1 MPACTPITDRFQTLS
16 DSRSAIHITYSLPE
30 VLFIVYASVLS
41 GYNEWESMAN
51 FGSYNLTWFR
61 QFFPYRWGMPSHHT
75 IEKVCMMINSKAF
88 MQLFIDWMQDVV
100 ARIDDQANDEPDNN
114 NKQDIDD
121 VIAIDGKALRGSR
134 PAKGKKMVHI
144 VSAYSAKLSLILG
157 FTPVERKSNEITAIP
172 EILDMLVVE
181 GCLITSDAMGCQ
193 KDICQKIVDKKADYL
208 ICAKNNQPTLCKNI
222 EKVFTK
228 HIEDHPKD
236 PEPTDANVFFAETE
250 EQSRN
255 RQEHRRCWV
264 FNDVSEIDPDNEWA
278 KLTQFA
284 VIQRDRLI
292 HSIQTTE
299 LHCFIMSREMPAQS
313 VLESVRAHWCI
324 ENGQHWKLDVSFAED
339 ASKIHE
345 RTAVKNLATVR
356 RCCFN
361 AHNQSDRFPKKSM
374 NRRIELAGLDEE
386 YRAELIRECS
396 FL

>member
-1 MPACTPITDRFQTLS
+1 MSTCTPITDRFQALS

-30 VLFIVYASVLS
+30 VLFIVYASILS

-51 FGSYNLTWFR
+51 FASYNLSWFR

-75 IEKVCMMINSKAF
+75 IEKVCMMIDSKAF
-88 MQLFIDWMQDVV
+88 MKLFIDWMRDIVTG
-100 ARIDDQANDEPDNN
+100 INDQENGNEKN
-114 NKQDIDD
+114 IDD

-144 VSAYSAKLSLILG
+144 VSAYSTKLSLILG
-157 FTPVERKSNEITAIP
+157 FTPVEKKSNEITAIP
-172 EILDMLVVE
+172 EILDMLVIE
-181 GCLITSDAMGCQ
+181 GSLITSDAMGCQ

-208 ICAKNNQPTLCKNI
+208 ICAKGNQPTLCSNI

-228 HIEDHPKD
+228 HMEDHPKD
-236 PEPTDANVFFAETE
+236 PEPSDVDAFFAETE

-264 FNDVSEIDPDNEWA
+264 FNGVSEIDPGQEWA

-292 HSIQTTE
+292 GSIQTTE
-299 LHCFIMSREMPAQS
+299 LHCYIMSREMSAKNI
-313 VLESVRAHWCI
+313 LESIRSHWSI

-345 RTAVKNLATVR
+345 RTAVKNVATVR

-361 AHNQSDRFPKKSM
+361 AHNLSDHFSKKSM
-374 NRRIELAGLDEE
+374 KRRVELAGLDEE
-386 YRAELIRECS
+386 YRTELIREHS
-396 FL
+396 FF